1 MTTTEPKKKRGRPP
15 VQKMPEP
22 IDATPEE
29 VADVVMRAPPKTKWR
44 YLDKNG
50 RESDNTGEAVE

>member
-1 MTTTEPKKKRGRPP
+1 MTTEKKKRGRPP
-15 VQKMPEP
+15 VHKLPEP

-44 YLDKNG
+44 YLDKSAN
-50 RESDNTGEAVE
+50 GEARRKADASS